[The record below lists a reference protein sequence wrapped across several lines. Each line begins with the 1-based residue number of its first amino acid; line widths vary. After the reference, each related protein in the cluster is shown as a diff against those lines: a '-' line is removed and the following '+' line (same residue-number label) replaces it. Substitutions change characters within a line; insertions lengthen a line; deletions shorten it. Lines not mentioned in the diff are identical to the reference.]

1 MKGVA
6 GRLRLDL
13 AQYRD
18 LAAFAMFASDLDKA
32 TQSMLARGQRLVEIL
47 KQKQFSP
54 LPVEKQIAILFAA
67 TNGYLDAFPVTEAR
81 RYEEELYTFL
91 ETRHPQVLKDIAE
104 KKDLKGEL
112 TDRLKAVLQEFADV
126 FQPATAEAAPPATR
140 DATPAPASPGK
151 AAAGH

>member
-67 TNGYLDAFPVTEAR
+67 TNGYLDAFPVAEAR

-91 ETRHPQVLKDIAE
+91 ETRHPEMLKQIAE

-112 TDRLKAVLQEFADV
+112 TDKLKAVLQEFADV
-126 FQPATAEAAPPATR
+126 FQPASPPAEAAPAK
-140 DATPAPASPGK
+140 PASPPP
-151 AAAGH
+151 AARE